1 MLTTPATFY
10 PKSITA
16 WRAWLAKN
24 HATET
29 SIWIIYYKQH
39 TKLPSI
45 KYSEAVDVALCFG
58 WIDSTARPINE
69 DTYMQYF
76 CKRKPNST
84 WSRVNKLKIERQLAE
99 GLMAEAGLQCIEVA
113 KQNGSWIILDD
124 VENLVIPQV
133 LETAFAKYKNAKI
146 NFEAFSKSDKRNML
160 QWIKLAKRE
169 ETIAKRAEEIAELA
183 EQGCKPKQFTVVRK

>member
-1 MLTTPATFY
+1 MLTTPTTFY

-29 SIWIIYYKQH
+29 CIWIIYYKQH
-39 TKLPSI
+39 TKQPSI

-58 WIDSTARPINE
+58 WIDSTARPIDE

-84 WSRVNKLKIERQLAE
+84 WSRVNKLKIERLLAE

-124 VENLVIPQV
+124 VEMLVIPQV
-133 LETAFAKYKNAKI
+133 L
-146 NFEAFSKSDKRNML
+146 
-160 QWIKLAKRE
+160 
-169 ETIAKRAEEIAELA
+169 
-183 EQGCKPKQFTVVRK
+183 

>member
-1 MLTTPATFY
+1 MLTTPTTFY

-45 KYSEAVDVALCFG
+45 KYSEAVDAALCFG
-58 WIDSTARPINE
+58 WIDSTARPIDE

-76 CKRKPNST
+76 CKRKPKST
-84 WSRVNKLKIERQLAE
+84 WSRVNKLKIERLLAE

-133 LETAFAKYKNAKI
+133 LESAFAKYKNAKI

-169 ETIAKRAEEIAELA
+169 QTIAKRAEEIAELA

>member
-1 MLTTPATFY
+1 MLTTSTTFY

-29 SIWIIYYKQH
+29 CIWIIYYKQH

-58 WIDSTARPINE
+58 WIDSTARPIDE

-84 WSRVNKLKIERQLAE
+84 WSRVNKLKIERLLAE

-133 LETAFAKYKNAKI
+133 LETAFTKYKNAKI

-183 EQGCKPKQFTVVRK
+183 EQGCKPKQFTAVRK